1 VHTFPLSQVPDLHV
15 AHVLPVVA
23 AATAHAEY
31 NTQPSMRFPA
41 HELAL
46 AAVPSA

>member
-15 AHVLPVVA
+15 AHVLPDVA
-23 AATAHAEY
+23 AAAPHAEY
-31 NTQPSMRFPA
+31 AIQPSMRFPK

-46 AAVPSA
+46 DAVPSA